1 MIMYQRCVSIFYELT
16 WSEDLV
22 LTLSLFPNFDAVI
35 CTCCGFALAGR
46 TEPCSI
52 LSGGAKLPRLLT
64 VLVSEIDSDKL
75 TYSKVLATEDSVSLA
90 ACCSHRAYLTRSGYR
105 CTKCVNQMVYP
116 VQCVIPNRLGGYLH
130 GFQGYFKDAHW

>member
-1 MIMYQRCVSIFYELT
+1 MYMLWFCI
-16 WSEDLV
+16 
-22 LTLSLFPNFDAVI
+22 
-35 CTCCGFALAGR
+35 GR
-46 TEPCSI
+46 TYGALLDSPI

-75 TYSKVLATEDSVSLA
+75 TYSKLLATEDSVSLA